1 MINEKMLELYPVITK
16 EIVKE
21 HGLSTDEYDNI
32 LDVLNREPSFVEL
45 GIFSVMWSEHCSY
58 KSSIKMIKTLPRS
71 GGKLLVDAGE
81 ENAGLVD
88 LGNGLATS
96 FKIESHNH
104 PSAVEPYEGAATG
117 VGGIMRDVF
126 TMGARPIASM
136 NSLRFGSL
144 SIARNRFLLE
154 HVVEGIADYGNCLGV
169 PTVGGEVV
177 IENCY
182 SGNPLVNAMTVGIME
197 SKNLIS
203 AIAEGVGNPVFIVGS
218 STGRDG
224 IHGAT
229 FASVE
234 LTEETESKKSNV
246 QVGDPFTE
254 KLLLEASLEL
264 AGKNWLVGMQDM
276 GAAGITCSCSEMSAK
291 GKVGI
296 KINLDKVPLREEG
309 MNAYEIMLSESQERM
324 LVVITKGSE
333 DKLND
338 IFNKWELDCTEV
350 GVVTN
355 TGNIEVY
362 HCEELVANI
371 PNKALVLGGDAPQYT
386 MDSQVPK
393 YLEKINT
400 YSIDSINKKSNNFN
414 NDLNMLLSSPNITSK
429 KYVYNQYDSTVR
441 TNTVVG
447 PGSDAAVIRIKDTKK
462 SLAIS
467 TDCNGSYVY
476 INPRQGGMM
485 AVAEAAR
492 NVVCSGAKPLAITNC
507 LNFGNPQDPEVYW
520 QFKEAVL
527 GIGDMCRTLNTPVTG
542 GNVSFYNE
550 THESAVYPTPVI
562 GMVGLIE
569 DLNHITTLE
578 FKNENDLIVIIGSFN
593 VSIGGSSYLKY
604 KYDRIEGPLATFSKE
619 SEEKVQNVCLEAI
632 HKNIIN
638 SAHDLSDGGLAV
650 TISESVIS
658 SKNELGA
665 YISIESKLREE
676 ELLFGECGS
685 VIVVSIAEKD
695 LYDLV
700 LIAKKYDINTL
711 TIGHVTSDSNLKI
724 NESINI
730 DKDIIS
736 NYYYSSLQEIMNSDD
751 DAK

>member
-1 MINEKMLELYPVITK
+1 MIKIKKVKYPKINENV
-16 EIVKE
+16 VKE
-21 HGLSTDEYDNI
+21 HGISMEEYQKILSI
-32 LDVLNREPSFVEL
+32 LDREPNFVEL

-136 NSLRFGSL
+136 NSLRFGNL
-144 SIARNRFLLE
+144 SIPRNKFLLDQ
-154 HVVEGIADYGNCLGV
+154 VVEGIADYGNCLGI

-177 IENCY
+177 VEDCY
-182 SGNPLVNAMTVGIME
+182 TGNPLVNAMTVGVME

-203 AIAEGVGNPVFIVGS
+203 AIAAGVGNPVFIVGS

-229 FASVE
+229 FASEE

-264 AGKNWLVGMQDM
+264 AGKDWLVGMQDM

-291 GKVGI
+291 GKTGI
-296 KINLDKVPLREEG
+296 KIDLDKVPLRESG

-324 LVVITKGSE
+324 LVVVKKGQE
-333 DKLND
+333 KKLHD
-338 IFNKWELDCTEV
+338 IFSKWELDCTEV
-350 GVVTN
+350 GVVTD
-355 TGNIEVY
+355 TGCLEVY
-362 HCEELVANI
+362 QNNELVANI
-371 PNKALVLGGDAPQYT
+371 PTDDLVLGGGAPVYDMPSKKPSYIESANT
-386 MDSQVPK
+386 LDLSKLSFENIDYNK
-393 YLEKINT
+393 YL
-400 YSIDSINKKSNNFN
+400 
-414 NDLNMLLSSPNITSK
+414 LNLLSHPNITSK
-429 KYVYNQYDSTVR
+429 QFVYTQYDSTVR

-447 PGSDAAVIRIKDTKK
+447 PGSDAAVIRLKDTDKCL
-462 SLAIS
+462 SIS

-476 INPRQGGMM
+476 LNPRQGGMM

-507 LNFGNPQDPEVYW
+507 LNFGNPQDPEIYW

-527 GIGDMCRTLNTPVTG
+527 GIGDMCRKLDTPVTG

-550 THESAVYPTPVI
+550 TIKSAVYPTPVI
-562 GMVGLIE
+562 GMVGVIN
-569 DLNHITTLE
+569 DSRFVTTID
-578 FKNENDLIVIIGSFN
+578 FKNENDMIVVLGSLN
-593 VSIGGSSYLKY
+593 ASLGGSTFLKQNY
-604 KYDRIEGPLATFSKE
+604 NTHKGPLAKFDPDNEK
-619 SEEKVQNVCLEAI
+619 KVQDACLEAI

-638 SAHDLSDGGLAV
+638 SAHDISDGGLAV
-650 TISESVIS
+650 CLSESVIKS
-658 SKNELGA
+658 SQNLGA
-665 YISIESKLREE
+665 YINIESKLNDV

-685 VIVVSIAEKD
+685 VIVLSINEKN

-700 LIAKKYDINTL
+700 LISKKYDIQTQ
-711 TIGHVTSDSNLKI
+711 TIGYVTSDSKLKI
-724 NESINI
+724 NNSVDITKNQLSDYYNNSLEKIL
-730 DKDIIS
+730 KDV
-736 NYYYSSLQEIMNSDD
+736 
-751 DAK
+751 

>member
-1 MINEKMLELYPVITK
+1 MIKEKTLYPEINDQ
-16 EIVKE
+16 IVKE
-21 HGLSTDEYDNI
+21 HGLSRDEYTKI
-32 LDVLNREPSFVEL
+32 LDILSRKPTFVEL

-58 KSSIKMIKTLPRS
+58 KSSIKMLKTLPRS
-71 GGKLLVDAGE
+71 GGRLLVDAGE

-88 LGNGLATS
+88 LGDGLATS

-144 SIARNRFLLE
+144 DNPRNKFLLDQ
-154 HVVEGIADYGNCLGV
+154 VVEGIADYGNCLGI

-177 IENCY
+177 IEDCY

-203 AIAEGVGNPVFIVGS
+203 ATAEGIGNPVFIVGS

-229 FASVE
+229 FASEE

-264 AGKNWLVGMQDM
+264 AGKKWLVGMQDM

-291 GKVGI
+291 GKTGI
-296 KINLDKVPLREEG
+296 SINLDLVPLRENN

-324 LVVITKGSE
+324 LIVIKKGYE
-333 DKLND
+333 QELLD

-355 TGNIEVY
+355 TGKLEIHHQDEI
-362 HCEELVANI
+362 VADI
-371 PNKALVLGGDAPQYT
+371 PTNDLVLGGGAPQYD
-386 MDSQVPK
+386 MPSSKPAYIDNINSFNIED
-393 YLEKINT
+393 LKI
-400 YSIDSINKKSNNFN
+400 SS
-414 NDLNMLLSSPNITSK
+414 DLNKSLLELLSHPNIASK
-429 KYVYNQYDSTVR
+429 AFIYNQYDSTVR
-441 TNTVVG
+441 TNTVIG
-447 PGSDAAVIRIKDTKK
+447 PGSDSAVVRIKDTNKA
-462 SLAIS
+462 LAIS
-467 TDCNGSYVY
+467 TDCNGRYVY
-476 INPRQGGMM
+476 INPKQGAMM

-492 NVVCSGAKPLAITNC
+492 NVVCSGGKPLAITNC

-520 QFKEAVL
+520 QFKEAVK
-527 GIGDMCRTLNTPVTG
+527 GMGEMCRLLDTPVTG

-550 THESAVYPTPVI
+550 TLESAVYPTPVI
-562 GMVGLIE
+562 GMVGLIDNVENLMDMNFLNE
-569 DLNHITTLE
+569 D
-578 FKNENDLIVIIGSFN
+578 DLIVLLGDIHPSM
-593 VSIGGSSYLKY
+593 GGSTYLKQ
-604 KYDRIEGPLATFSKE
+604 KYNRIEGPLATFNPQ
-619 SEEKVQNVCLEAI
+619 SEINLQELCLDLI
-632 HKNIIN
+632 NNKIIV
-638 SAHDLSDGGLAV
+638 SAHDVSDGGIAVALA
-650 TISESVIS
+650 ESVIES
-658 SKNELGA
+658 PESLSAKI
-665 YISIESKLREE
+665 YIDHKLRED
-676 ELLFGECGS
+676 ELLFGECPS
-685 VIVVSIAEKD
+685 LIVVSLNENK

-700 LIAKKYDINTL
+700 LLSKKYNVQTQTIGKVTNDAIFTINDSISIAKDQL
-711 TIGHVTSDSNLKI
+711 
-724 NESINI
+724 SIAYKN
-730 DKDIIS
+730 
-736 NYYYSSLQEIMNSDD
+736 SLEKSVS
-751 DAK
+751 